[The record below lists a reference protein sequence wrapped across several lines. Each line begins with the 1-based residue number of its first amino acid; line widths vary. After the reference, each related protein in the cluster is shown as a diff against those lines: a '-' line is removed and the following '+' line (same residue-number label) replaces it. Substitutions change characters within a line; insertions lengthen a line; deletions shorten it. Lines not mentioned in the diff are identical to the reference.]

1 MEQLQVIEN
10 QRLYRVIADQFAE
23 KIRNGELKVG
33 DRLPAERELAVSM
46 GVSRPTIREA
56 FIALEIQGYVDV
68 RVGTGVF
75 VCSAVERTDDVVQ
88 SQPSQ
93 QPDVSPFDL
102 LKTRMMLE
110 PDSAALAAK
119 NASEAQLR
127 VIRTAHDSMNLQKGV
142 SHVEDRAFHMAI
154 AAASGNAVLE
164 GTLEHLWNLCEASQM
179 YRQLEAHFVSL
190 PVWRLVKEEHRLVMS
205 AILERDPERAR
216 HAMQSHLFNI
226 SERLREDLNSNRSIQ
241 RAR

>member
-1 MEQLQVIEN
+1 MDQLQVIEN

-75 VCSAVERTDDVVQ
+75 VCSTVEKNDGVLQ
-88 SQPSQ
+88 PLPSSQI
-93 QPDVSPFDL
+93 DVSPFDL
-102 LKTRMMLE
+102 LQTRILLE
-110 PDSAALAAK
+110 PESAALAAR
-119 NASEAQLR
+119 NATDAQLR
-127 VIRTAHDSMNLQKGV
+127 AIRIAFDSMNLQKGV
-142 SHVEDRAFHMAI
+142 SHVEDRAFHMAV
-154 AAASGNAVLE
+154 AAASGNAVMVGALD
-164 GTLEHLWNLCEASQM
+164 HLWNLCEASQM
-179 YRQLEAHFVSL
+179 YRQLEAHFLSL
-190 PVWRLVKEEHRLVMS
+190 AVWRLVKQEHQLVLS
-205 AILERDPERAR
+205 AIFELDAERAR
-216 HAMQSHLFNI
+216 HAMLSHLFNI
-226 SERLREDLNSNRSIQ
+226 SERLREDLSTNVPDI